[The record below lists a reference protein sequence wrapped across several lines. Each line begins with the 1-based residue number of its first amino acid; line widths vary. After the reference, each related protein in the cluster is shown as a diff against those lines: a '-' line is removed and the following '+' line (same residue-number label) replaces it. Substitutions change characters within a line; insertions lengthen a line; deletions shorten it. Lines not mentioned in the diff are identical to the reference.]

1 MLASVIDKAK
11 ALSGLNSKFI
21 SYTLKD
27 LQGLCSNQLF
37 KDSASSTFG
46 STLLLGLGQLPV
58 QPDDRER
65 ELLVGGLWKQPWML
79 YISSVR
85 VPLARNQMATG
96 VNCEGGWETWCS
108 CVPGKENEFSKLPV
122 SLPVF
127 LNFLFYSFLNIWK

>member
-1 MLASVIDKAK
+1 MLASVTDKAK

-46 STLLLGLGQLPV
+46 STLLLDLGQLPV
-58 QPDDRER
+58 QPDDGER

-96 VNCEGGWETWCS
+96 VTVREAGKRGAAVCPERKMNLVNCQSPCLY
-108 CVPGKENEFSKLPV
+108 F
-122 SLPVF
+122 
-127 LNFLFYSFLNIWK
+127 

>member
-1 MLASVIDKAK
+1 MRTNYS
-11 ALSGLNSKFI
+11 F
-21 SYTLKD
+21 TLKD

-37 KDSASSTFG
+37 KDSASSTSG

-58 QPDDRER
+58 QPDDGER

-96 VNCEGGWETWCS
+96 RTVREA
-108 CVPGKENEFSKLPV
+108 GKRGAAAQSG
-122 SLPVF
+122 
-127 LNFLFYSFLNIWK
+127 SFLSKAGCPGQSLHFTIALQAV

>member
-1 MLASVIDKAK
+1 MLASVTDRK

-37 KDSASSTFG
+37 KDSASSTSG

-58 QPDDRER
+58 QPDDGER

-96 VNCEGGWETWCS
+96 RTVREAGKRGAAVCPG
-108 CVPGKENEFSKLPV
+108 GKENEFSKPPV
-122 SLPVF
+122 SLPIF
-127 LNFLFYSFLNIWK
+127 FNSLFYHFLNIWK